1 MKIFEKII
9 SGWINFKKLLLEKPL
24 CNLQWKRQLQVLE
37 NEITSVYSIRNQS
50 FREPN
55 FTYFNLLLLYWSSI
69 FCGATS
75 SWPISTSLES
85 EFLQ

>member
-24 CNLQWKRQLQVLE
+24 CYLQWKRQLQVLE

-55 FTYFNLLLLYWSSI
+55 FTYFNLLLL
-69 FCGATS
+69 
-75 SWPISTSLES
+75 
-85 EFLQ
+85 